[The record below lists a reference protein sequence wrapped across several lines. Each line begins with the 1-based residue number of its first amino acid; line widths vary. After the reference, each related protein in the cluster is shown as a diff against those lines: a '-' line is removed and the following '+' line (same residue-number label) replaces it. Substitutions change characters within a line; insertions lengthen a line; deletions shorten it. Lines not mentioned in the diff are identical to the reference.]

1 MKKIFETSGDIQE
14 LAQDKFEDTNL
25 AQIGINLKILSVTK
39 AKQILKISRVSATTQ
54 FLTKMFANMNYAGA
68 VYLLI
73 LCVVP
78 MLVSI
83 VPQIR
88 GFWYAGIALVIL
100 STVVVEMV
108 TLLENGIK
116 EEDDKKKS
124 NKPTKNVKAF
134 KQ

>member
-1 MKKIFETSGDIQE
+1 MQFNPNEIANELRNNSGYIAGVKPGKPTS
-14 LAQDKFEDTNL
+14 
-25 AQIGINLKILSVTK
+25 
-39 AKQILKISRVSATTQ
+39 Q

-73 LCVVP
+73 ICLVP

-88 GFWYAGIALVIL
+88 GFWYAGIAMVIL
-100 STVVVEMV
+100 STVVVEMI
-108 TLLENGIK
+108 TLLDNGIK
-116 EEDDKKKS
+116 EEDDKKKNS
-124 NKPTKNVKAF
+124 KPVKNVKAF